1 MTMNKNIIIAIIV
14 AIVFIAGIVAGI
26 LYLRT
31 GLPSLTTL
39 EDNRPSLASKVY
51 SLDGELIKEFF
62 FTQRRTYVPIEE
74 MSPYMWKAVVAVE
87 DRRFFK
93 HWGLDPIRNVKALLV
108 NVMALD
114 IRQGASTLTQQ
125 LARQLYMNQ
134 SLEQTLTRKLREQ
147 ITAVEIERTYTKR
160 EILDIYLNYMNYG
173 HGTYGVHSAAKFYFD
188 KTPAELNLQECAMLA
203 GLLQRPAALS
213 PYVSRERAKKRRNI
227 VLLSMYQTGYITKE
241 QYLAAKDSPLGVLKE
256 KPQRRTGF
264 APYFIEYIRQ
274 DLTRKYGADLYKSGL
289 KIYTTLDTR
298 AQYFADKYIKK
309 QIAVMQKR
317 TNRRLQKDLKELEK
331 VIKQPLLDELE
342 MSLEDVARDTAL
354 VDSLLTKLIPVQAA
368 LVSIDPKTGYI
379 LAMVGGRDF
388 TEYKYNRA
396 TQAKRQPGSAF
407 KPFLYTAVID
417 NGYSPTLELLNQPVV
432 VFLEDGKRW
441 SPHNYGETMG
451 GLTTIRDGLRRSLNL
466 ISVRLIQE
474 VTKPSVVVDYAH
486 RLGISTDIP
495 AVDAI
500 ALGSGSVIPME
511 ITSAY
516 GAFANQGVLMDPMAI
531 IRVEDQYGNVLEEN
545 IPHGRE
551 VLRKSTAYIMTDLLR
566 SVLDGGAG
574 STGARARWMYKFYR
588 PAAGKTGTTNEYTD
602 AWFVG
607 FTPQMATGVWFGFD
621 NPAQTFGE
629 GETGSSVALPVW
641 APFMKSAHDSLNLP
655 VEDFV
660 MPEDV
665 VRVEICRD
673 SKKLANTE
681 CPQIYEEVFQID
693 LAPSQYCDI
702 HSSAA
707 RKPERRRRRR

>member
-1 MTMNKNIIIAIIV
+1 MTMNKNIVIAIIV
-14 AIVFIAGIVAGI
+14 AIIFIAGIAAGI
-26 LYLRT
+26 LYLST

-114 IRQGASTLTQQ
+114 IREGASTLTQQ

-227 VLLSMYQTGYITKE
+227 VLLSMYKAGYITE
-241 QYLAAKDSPLGVLKE
+241 EEYRTAKDSPLGVLKE
-256 KPQRRTGF
+256 KPQRRAGL

-309 QIAVMQKR
+309 QIEVMQKR
-317 TNRRLQKDLKELEK
+317 TNRRLQKNLKELEK
-331 VIKQPLLDELE
+331 VIKEPLLAKLDMTLE
-342 MSLEDVARDTAL
+342 QVASDTAL

-368 LVSIDPKTGYI
+368 LISIDPKTGYI

-388 TEYKYNRA
+388 NEYKYNRA

-486 RLGISTDIP
+486 RLGITTDIP

-607 FTPQMATGVWFGFD
+607 FTPQIATGVWFGFD

-641 APFMKSAHDSLNLP
+641 APYMKAAHDSLNLP

-673 SKKLANTE
+673 SKKLSNPE
-681 CPQIYEEVFQID
+681 CPQVYEEVFQVD
-693 LAPSQYCDI
+693 LAPSQYCDV
-702 HSSAA
+702 HSSVS
-707 RKPERRRRRR
+707 RKPDRRRRRR

>member
-14 AIVFIAGIVAGI
+14 AIVFIAGTVAGI

-188 KTPAELNLQECAMLA
+188 KTPGELNLQECAMLA

-331 VIKQPLLDELE
+331 VIKQPLLDKLE